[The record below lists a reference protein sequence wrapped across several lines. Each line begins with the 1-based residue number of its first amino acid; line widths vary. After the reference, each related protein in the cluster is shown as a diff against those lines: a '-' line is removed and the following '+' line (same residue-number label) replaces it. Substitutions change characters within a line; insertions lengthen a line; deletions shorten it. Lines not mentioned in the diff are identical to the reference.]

1 LFDRDINP
9 DNHKMQPILAGHLIR
24 PVQQLQQWW
33 FITALPLQKTL
44 SHRVLLAPKR
54 RLGLYLP

>member
-1 LFDRDINP
+1 
-9 DNHKMQPILAGHLIR
+9 MLAGHLIR

-44 SHRVLLAPKR
+44 SHSVLLAPKR